1 MIFEPQQFAAALVW
15 RSPAQTGWTIGYG
28 ELLLVLAAVVV
39 TFVALR
45 STGRKLKQLRRANQP
60 PLRNVAATVREVPFE
75 VARRKAIQDDVNEAI
90 LRLDEL
96 ARHVN
101 GQLDTRFAKL
111 ECIIRD
117 ADRRID
123 ELSRLQRSAAGEPTV
138 DTTIGDVPKS
148 DEVAPD
154 NEHDDEELASID
166 SQSADDRHAR
176 VHDLA
181 DSGLSVASIAETLG
195 RPMGEI
201 ELILALRETKSR
213 CDNAPT
219 DALTVPTSTV
229 HDS

>member
-1 MIFEPQQFAAALVW
+1 MIFEPQQLAVALAW

-28 ELLLVLAAVVV
+28 ELLLMLAAIVV

-45 STGRKLKQLRRANQP
+45 STGRKLKQVRRANQP
-60 PLRNVAATVREVPFE
+60 PYRNVTATTREVPFE
-75 VARRKAIQDDVNEAI
+75 VARRRAIQDDVNEAI

-123 ELSRLQRSAAGEPTV
+123 ELSRLQRSAAGKPTV
-138 DTTIGDVPKS
+138 DTTIGDVSES

-181 DSGLSVASIAETLG
+181 DSGLSVASIAESLG

-213 CDNAPT
+213 CDNAPADT
-219 DALTVPTSTV
+219 LTAPTSTV